1 MRKYHLLSSLVLMKM
16 VHVLSQEVNKC
27 MNDFTKLQML
37 LLIYETKLGLLQGAL
52 DLRKKISYF
61 VHLNHGNYSF

>member
-1 MRKYHLLSSLVLMKM
+1 M